1 VSDQPS
7 DTTPTDS
14 AQAAPLDLTVPQ
26 QKPAKAGQSD
36 KAGKTGDQAAIG
48 KTAKANSDTL
58 SADDAAAGGTP
69 VDANPAAPTS
79 SDADKQQIARA
90 RGEVSADGHE
100 ATKVDAPAAAPA
112 ATTASGKAAD
122 AAAPQFLT
130 ATSHTAAAA
139 PTTPVANAAHT
150 APQAAA
156 VSLADVAIEI
166 ASKAVAGEHSFDIR
180 LDPPELGR
188 IDVRLNV
195 DRNGHVTSHLIAD
208 RSDTLDLLRRD
219 SAGLERALQ
228 DAGLKTSDNGMQF
241 SLRDHSTGQEQRRN
255 GAETA
260 QLVVNDETPLADAM
274 PQGYGRLAGR
284 TGGLDIRV

>member
-14 AQAAPLDLTVPQ
+14 AQAPPLDLTVPQ

-58 SADDAAAGGTP
+58 SADDAAADGKP

-100 ATKVDAPAAAPA
+100 ATKADAPAAPA

-130 ATSHTAAAA
+130 ATSHAAAAA
-139 PTTPVANAAHT
+139 PATPVASAAHT

-156 VSLADVAIEI
+156 VPLARVAIEI
-166 ASKAVAGEHSFDIR
+166 VSKALAGEHSFDIR

-260 QLVVNDETPLADAM
+260 QLKVNDETPSADAM